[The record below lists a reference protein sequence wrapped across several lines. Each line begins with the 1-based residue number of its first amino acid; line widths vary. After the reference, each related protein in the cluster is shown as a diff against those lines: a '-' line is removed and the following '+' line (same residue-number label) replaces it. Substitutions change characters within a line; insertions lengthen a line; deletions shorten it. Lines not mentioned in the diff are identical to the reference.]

1 MHHFALRL
9 RIGLVALCG
18 LASRLTAAPVEHD
31 IGHGLVYVRVHE
43 LPADLP
49 AKPVGRVPPCVVDLR
64 YVRADEEA
72 ATAFVAWAKFRA
84 TPHAPV
90 FVLANSATSAALRQ
104 RLAREPHSAGIVVLG
119 LPARGF
125 EPDIE
130 VKTTGEDERRAYD
143 AFEHGTAIAKLLAD
157 NPDKVRNDEA
167 SLSKDRV
174 AEASAEA
181 ADDVLTGKHENPPID
196 ATLQRAVHLHRAL
209 VALKKI

>member
-1 MHHFALRL
+1 MRYFPS
-9 RIGLVALCG
+9 RIGMGFLAVCAFVLRVA
-18 LASRLTAAPVEHD
+18 ATPVEQD
-31 IGHGLVYVRVHE
+31 IGYGLVYVRVHE
-43 LPADLP
+43 LPSDLP
-49 AKPVGRVPPCVVDLR
+49 VKPAGRVPPCVIDVR

-104 RLAREPHSAGIVVLG
+104 RLQREPRSAGIVVLG
-119 LPARGF
+119 LAARGF
-125 EPDIE
+125 EPDVE
-130 VKTTGEDERRAYD
+130 VKTTAEDERRAYD
-143 AFEHGTAIAKLLAD
+143 ALEHGTAIAKLLAD

-181 ADDVLTGKHENPPID
+181 ADDVLSGKRENPPID
-196 ATLQRAVHLHRAL
+196 ATLQRAVHLHRTL